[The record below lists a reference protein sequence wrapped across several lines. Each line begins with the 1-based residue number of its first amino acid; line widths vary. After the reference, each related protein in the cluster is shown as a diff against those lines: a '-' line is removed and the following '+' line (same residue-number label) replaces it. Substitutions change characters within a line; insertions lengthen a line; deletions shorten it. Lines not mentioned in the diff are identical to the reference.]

1 MGQRGYGTRV
11 IMDTQKT
18 ALYEFNKNLGAK
30 FVPFAG
36 YEMPVQYST
45 GIVEEHKLT
54 RNKAGLFDVSHM
66 GQLSIEGNHNLEL
79 ALENIIPIDLKS
91 IKLNQS
97 KYSFLTNEKG
107 GIYDDLIVTKVA
119 KGFNIILNAACKKN
133 DFKIINNAL
142 EDKFKITLHNDLSL
156 IALQGPKS
164 LEILEKIVNKV
175 SALRFMNGNN
185 FFYNNKN
192 IYITRSGYT
201 GEDGF
206 EISLPN
212 NLAEDFAKKLIIGG
226 AKPIGLGARDTLRL
240 EAGLCLYGHDI
251 DESTSPI
258 EANLKWAISKR
269 RREDGGFPGYEKIK
283 SDMNG
288 GLSRLRVGIKPEGK
302 VIAREGTKIFSE
314 NDQEIG
320 LVTSGTFGPS
330 INRSIAMGYIKY
342 NFSNIG
348 NKILLEVR
356 GKKHDAKVSE
366 LPFYKKSYVR

>member
-1 MGQRGYGTRV
+1 
-11 IMDTQKT
+11 MDTQKT

-251 DESTSPI
+251 NESTSPI

-269 RREDGGFPGYEKIK
+269 RRENGGFPGYEKIK

>member
-1 MGQRGYGTRV
+1 
-11 IMDTQKT
+11 
-18 ALYEFNKNLGAK
+18 
-30 FVPFAG
+30 
-36 YEMPVQYST
+36 
-45 GIVEEHKLT
+45 VEEHKLT

-212 NLAEDFAKKLIIGG
+212 NLAEDIAKKLIIGG